1 MSKEIEEGLNLA
13 LDFTK
18 LKKIAQCKED
28 VIPAIAQCADT
39 GEVLIVGYV
48 NKLALETAVKEGMA
62 TFWSTSRNELWIKGK
77 TSGDFLEIVDI
88 LVNCE
93 QNSIVYKVRLKGKGV
108 PSLRNK
114 EVRGDHYVTL
124 VVQTP
129 TNLNEEAKKALEA
142 FDAACGNRPAADST
156 AETSEKSEKT
166 EKKKKGFR
174 EKVKEMF
181 EE

>member
-18 LKKIAQCKED
+18 LKKIAAGGED

-39 GEVLIVGYV
+39 GEVLIVGYA
-48 NKLALETAVKEGMA
+48 NALALETAVREGMA

-93 QNSIVYKVRLKGKGV
+93 QNSIVYKVRLKGKGSCHTKDRSGT
-108 PSLRNK
+108 PR
-114 EVRGDHYVTL
+114 RGCYYRRIKFSDG
-124 VVQTP
+124 
-129 TNLNEEAKKALEA
+129 KIRGLE
-142 FDAACGNRPAADST
+142 FLEG
-156 AETSEKSEKT
+156 AE
-166 EKKKKGFR
+166 
-174 EKVKEMF
+174 
-181 EE
+181 

>member
-93 QNSIVYKVRLKGKGV
+93 QNSIVYKGSCHTKDKSGK
-108 PSLRNK
+108 PR
-114 EVRGDHYVTL
+114 RGCYYRRIKFSDGKI
-124 VVQTP
+124 
-129 TNLNEEAKKALEA
+129 EGLEFLEGA
-142 FDAACGNRPAADST
+142 Q
-156 AETSEKSEKT
+156 
-166 EKKKKGFR
+166 
-174 EKVKEMF
+174 
-181 EE
+181 

>member
-1 MSKEIEEGLNLA
+1 MPICVKLLDLSHSPHDTARKYGFRPKICVEKPSGQGNLA

-18 LKKIAQCKED
+18 LKKIAQCGED

-93 QNSIVYKVRLKGKGV
+93 QNSIVYKVRLKGKGSCHTKDKSGK
-108 PSLRNK
+108 PR
-114 EVRGDHYVTL
+114 RGCYYRRIKFSDGKI
-124 VVQTP
+124 
-129 TNLNEEAKKALEA
+129 EGLEFLEGA
-142 FDAACGNRPAADST
+142 Q
-156 AETSEKSEKT
+156 
-166 EKKKKGFR
+166 
-174 EKVKEMF
+174 
-181 EE
+181 

>member
-108 PSLRNK
+108 PSLRSRN
-114 EVRGDHYVTL
+114 VRGDHYVTL
-124 VVQTP
+124 VVQVPERMTQAQKEALRRFDDAM
-129 TNLNEEAKKALEA
+129 NGVASQEE
-142 FDAACGNRPAADST
+142 
-156 AETSEKSEKT
+156 EKP
-166 EKKKKGFR
+166 KKKGIF
-174 EKVKEMF
+174 K
-181 EE
+181 